1 MSDLWDIYK
10 SAVFLSCQ
18 PFGLSE
24 RYAIITA
31 FNPKGKTL
39 TDCENRARD
48 YRLQEFIAQQKANNR
63 CVYGCSPD
71 LTHREK
77 SWMVNFDKDKAI
89 EVGKAF
95 DQNAIY
101 WVENGVLFLTPCLSE
116 ECEETVG
123 DVRSRII
130 ADVHLAFE

>member
-1 MSDLWDIYK
+1 MSELWDIYK

-31 FNPKGKTL
+31 CNPKGEFL
-39 TDCENRARD
+39 SGCENLARD
-48 YRLQEFIAQQKANNR
+48 YQLQRFITKQNANCR

-71 LTHREK
+71 LTYREK
-77 SWMVNFDKDKAI
+77 SWMVNFDKQQAI

-95 DQNAIY
+95 EQNAIY
-101 WVENGVLFLTPCLSE
+101 WVEDGLLFLTPCLSSEIE
-116 ECEETVG
+116 EPVG
-123 DVRSRII
+123 DVKSRII
-130 ADVHLAFE
+130 ADVYLAFE

>member
-31 FNPKGKTL
+31 CNPKGEML

-48 YRLQEFIAQQKANNR
+48 YRLQKLMSQHKANYR

-71 LTHREK
+71 LSYREK
-77 SWMVNFDKDKAI
+77 SWMVNLEKDQAI

-101 WVENGVLFLTPCLSE
+101 WVEDGLLFLTPCLSSE
-116 ECEETVG
+116 NEETVG
-123 DVRSRII
+123 AVSSRII
-130 ADVHLAFE
+130 ADVHLAIE